1 VSTTISTTFGER
13 IHPIT
18 GEKKVIDYIGIT
30 GKEGDSVYAVAD
42 GDIIDVGFDK
52 TLGNYIVLA
61 TLSGE
66 EVIYGHLSGSKV
78 PKGAQIKAGDI
89 IGLMGKSGNA
99 TGTFLSLTVKVNG
112 EAEDP
117 MLYFEMDLGEET
129 ITYNGREYKKSELC
143 NATLKWLEL
152 SEKDRMLSSYFP
164 PEFMIFEETWGVTL
178 TAENITSTSVTIK
191 CIQSGGNPT
200 GELQTGS
207 WYILE
212 TWTKEKGWIQM
223 PYIIDGEIGWTS
235 EAWII
240 PMNDTCE
247 WKVNW
252 EWLYGAVPS
261 GKYRIGKSIMDF
273 RGSGDFDTATY
284 YAEFEL

>member
-1 VSTTISTTFGER
+1 MQVR
-13 IHPIT
+13 
-18 GEKKVIDYIGIT
+18 
-30 GKEGDSVYAVAD
+30 KEILY
-42 GDIIDVGFDK
+42 IDVVFDK
-52 TLGNYIVLA
+52 TLVNYIILA

-66 EVIYGHLSGSKV
+66 EVTYGHLDGSKV
-78 PKGAQIKAGDI
+78 PKGAQVKAGDI
-89 IGLMGKSGNA
+89 IGLMGKTGTA
-99 TGTFLSLTVKVNG
+99 TGTFLSLTIKVNG
-112 EAEDP
+112 EAVDP

-191 CIQSGGNPT
+191 CTQSGGKPT

-212 TWTKEKGWIQM
+212 TWTKENGWQEA
-223 PYIIDGEIGWTS
+223 PYFAEVAWT
-235 EAWII
+235 EETWLI
-240 PMNDTCE
+240 PKDNTCE

-252 EWLYGAVPS
+252 ERLYGAVPS

-273 RGSGDFDTATY
+273 RKSGDFDTAIY
-284 YAEFEL
+284 YAEFEIKK

>member
-1 VSTTISTTFGER
+1 MNLSFSFFFTSVMLGAGLAMDAFSVSLANGLNEPCMKPR
-13 IHPIT
+13 
-18 GEKKVIDYIGIT
+18 KMCGI
-30 GKEGDSVYAVAD
+30 ALIFAIFVAPP
-42 GDIIDVGFDK
+42 
-52 TLGNYIVLA
+52 
-61 TLSGE
+61 
-66 EVIYGHLSGSKV
+66 YGHLSGSKV

-112 EAEDP
+112 EAVDP

-164 PEFMIFEETWGVTL
+164 PEFMIFDETWGVTL
-178 TAENITSTSVTIK
+178 AAENITLTSVTIK
-191 CIQSGGNPT
+191 CTQSSGEPT

-223 PYIIDGEIGWTS
+223 PYIIEGEIGWTS

-247 WKVNW
+247 WEVDW
-252 EWLYGAVPS
+252 EWLYGAIPS
-261 GKYRIGKSIMDF
+261 GKY
-273 RGSGDFDTATY
+273 
-284 YAEFEL
+284 